1 MELALALVALLAAVA
16 ALGFVFSLRS
26 QVAQMPRVD
35 PQHGAEIEG
44 LKQELADL
52 RRDLDHSQRELEEL
66 KSVTQMPPAPPLP
79 RARSVGLTDL
89 REQLR
94 AAHREP
100 EPPSE
105 E

>member
-1 MELALALVALLAAVA
+1 MELVLSLVAVVVAVV
-16 ALGFVFSLRS
+16 ALGLGLGLRS
-26 QVAQMPRVD
+26 QVAQIPRVD
-35 PQHGAEIEG
+35 AQARADIER
-44 LKQELADL
+44 LRQELTEV
-52 RRDLDHSQRELEEL
+52 RRELTHSQRELDEL
-66 KSVTQMPPAPPLP
+66 KAVTQIPPAPPLP

-100 EPPSE
+100 EPSE